1 MGRNFVRRKWICL
14 WLAAATSLASSERPE
29 KVPYVFPAAL
39 RDIDGKSVEVER
51 LAKEKRLVI
60 VTLKATWCSVCVNQ
74 LVRLN
79 RLLPQLESCGAT
91 FVVLS
96 PGPQQVIA
104 EVRQQTRFPYPFVE
118 DPKLDL
124 AKKLDLVLGPDQIR
138 PAIFVVNKEREMV
151 WMQYGR
157 SGTHYGDD
165 ALMRYLGCGYDL
177 TGLEGERLSPLTT
190 TPSG

>member
-1 MGRNFVRRKWICL
+1 M
-14 WLAAATSLASSERPE
+14 
-29 KVPYVFPAAL
+29 
-39 RDIDGKSVEVER
+39 
-51 LAKEKRLVI
+51 
-60 VTLKATWCSVCVNQ
+60 
-74 LVRLN
+74 
-79 RLLPQLESCGAT
+79 
-91 FVVLS
+91 
-96 PGPQQVIA
+96 IA

-151 WMQYGR
+151 GMQYGR

-165 ALMRYLGCGYDL
+165 ALMKYLGCGYDL